1 MTKGKHALAVNA
13 AIPYID
19 SGYDGDLS
27 MKLAFIVCNEV
38 YTARVMEV
46 LEKIGID
53 YYTRWEQVKGK
64 GHGTEAHLG
73 TRSFPGVNT
82 MLMIAFTDQDALQ
95 ALIENIGETNKGI
108 TRPDDR
114 IRLFQLPLERMV

>member
-1 MTKGKHALAVNA
+1 
-13 AIPYID
+13 
-19 SGYDGDLS
+19 
-27 MKLAFIVCNEV
+27 MKMAFVVCNEV
-38 YTARVMEV
+38 YTARVMEI

-82 MLMIAFTDQDALQ
+82 MLMIAFTDQPLLET
-95 ALIENIGETNKGI
+95 LIDHINETNRGI
-108 TRPDDR
+108 ARPDDR
-114 IRLFQLPLERMV
+114 IRLFQVPLERIV

>member
-1 MTKGKHALAVNA
+1 
-13 AIPYID
+13 
-19 SGYDGDLS
+19 
-27 MKLAFIVCNEV
+27 MKMAFVVCNEV
-38 YTARVMEV
+38 YTSRVMEI

-82 MLMIAFTDQDALQ
+82 MLMIAFTDQPALET
-95 ALIENIGETNKGI
+95 LIENINETNKGI
-108 TRPDDR
+108 ARPDDR
-114 IRLFQLPLERMV
+114 IRLFQIPLERIV